1 MCVCRGQRACV
12 GELYVSARVVIA
24 VLVRPVVVV
33 VGGVDRRRLTVLF
46 GAVPCVGG
54 GGVPHCA
61 GETKGAG

>member
-1 MCVCRGQRACV
+1 MFRGQRACM
-12 GELYVSARVVIA
+12 GEVHVSARVAMVVV

-54 GGVPHCA
+54 GGVSHCA
-61 GETKGAG
+61 GETKTAE